1 MSEFIKYLSEIC
13 KDDVS
18 TAGGKG
24 ANLGELT
31 GKGFPVPPG
40 FVVSAKACE
49 EFFQTIKLSE
59 KLNSLKE
66 TPRDALEKCCSAIQG
81 KIERA
86 EFPGKLGQAILA
98 AQAKMVESRNSRIVY
113 AVRSSATAE
122 DLGEASFAGQHG
134 TYYYVDEKNLLK
146 MIKCCWLSLWSPEAV
161 SYRSSQG
168 IDHASVFMAVV
179 VQEMIMSEVSGITFT
194 ANPVTASLDEIIIE
208 SSWGMGAAIVD
219 GRVSPDHYILERKG
233 LMLREKRIAEKRFLV
248 PPRPKGKTRL
258 EEVPYEKRL
267 RETLSPDLVKTVA
280 EWAIKSEEHFKKPQD
295 VEWAI
300 AGGQFYMLQSR
311 TITVMGREEIGKDI
325 KGEYILFKPVF
336 ENFTEPL
343 TPLTG
348 SLVSRVV
355 PPGFKLIRGWLY
367 MDFKLPRLIL
377 PFKITDEELMKL
389 LYLGEFVPVKFS
401 FFKLPFFLP
410 YASLLFLLFSVL
422 LARIRVMP
430 EGFMQNYPKLCR
442 KIEEDP
448 AYNPL
453 DTLLKLWIRPSFF
466 EPVGNLVVLVNILS
480 VRYIFLMG
488 ALKKILRRWV
498 PDLRDDAVELLCS
511 GSQGVLSAEMGRGI
525 WALAQEARG
534 NGRVREIF
542 LQQRPEN
549 VYAGLVDEPQ
559 AKEFVEGLHRFL
571 AKNGHRA
578 IKELEFKSVRW
589 EENPAQV
596 LGMIRNYL
604 IIDSDPVRHEDKKI
618 QARRELEAEIRRKL
632 DKSPLERVLG
642 PRWKLVRFLAA
653 RNRHFIKMRENSRFY
668 HVMAF
673 YSVRKKILKIEA
685 QFMEQGK
692 LKCKDDI
699 FYLRHDEI
707 VDIEAGKLGWLD
719 VKERIR
725 ERRIEHIRLSKIIP
739 PKTIGIKLTEK
750 PQAQEARTERGK
762 VLRGSCASPGNYE
775 GTAHVIL
782 DPSVDAELKPGE
794 ILIAPYT
801 DPAWTPLFLTAGA
814 AVVEVGSYLSH
825 AGTVARE
832 YGMPC
837 VVEVS
842 GCTRLIQTG
851 TKIRVS
857 GDLGIVE
864 LLSEEG
870 EA

>member
-1 MSEFIKYLSEIC
+1 M
-13 KDDVS
+13 S

-31 GKGFPVPPG
+31 RNGFPVPPG
-40 FVVSAKACE
+40 FVVSAQACE
-49 EFFQTIKLSE
+49 EFFQTIKLNE
-59 KLNSLKE
+59 KLNALKE

-98 AQAKMVESRNSRIVY
+98 AHGKIIENRNSRIVY
-113 AVRSSATAE
+113 AVRSSSTAE
-122 DLGEASFAGQHG
+122 DLGKASFAGQHG

-146 MIKCCWLSLWSPEAV
+146 MIKYCWLSLWSPEAV
-161 SYRSSQG
+161 SYRFSQG

-179 VQEMIMSEVSGITFT
+179 VQEMIMSEVSGVTFT
-194 ANPVTASLDEIIIE
+194 ANPITASLDEVIIE

-258 EEVPYEKRL
+258 EEVPFEKRL

-280 EWAIKSEEHFKKPQD
+280 EWAIKSEKHFKKPQD

-311 TITVMGREEIGKDI
+311 TITAMGREEIGNDI

-336 ENFTEPL
+336 ENFIEPL

-348 SLVSRVV
+348 SLVSRVL
-355 PPGFKLIRGWLY
+355 PSSFKLIRGWLY

-377 PFKITDEELMKL
+377 PFKMTDEELIKL
-389 LYLGEFVPVKFS
+389 LYLGEFVPVKFC
-401 FFKLPFFLP
+401 FLKLPFFLL
-410 YASLLFLLFSVL
+410 YASLFFLLFSVP

-442 KIEEDP
+442 KIEENP

-453 DTLLKLWIRPSFF
+453 DTLLKLWVRPSFF
-466 EPVGNLVVLVNILS
+466 ESVGNLVVVVNILS

-488 ALKKILRRWV
+488 ALKKILQRWV

-559 AKEFVEGLHRFL
+559 AKEFVKGLHRFI

-604 IIDSDPVRHEDKKI
+604 TIDSDPVRHEDKRI
-618 QARRELEAEIRRKL
+618 QARHELEAEIRRKL
-632 DKSPLERVLG
+632 DKTPLERVLG
-642 PRWKLVRFLAA
+642 LRWKLVCFLAA
-653 RNRHFIKMRENSRFY
+653 LNRHFIKMRENSRFY

-685 QFMEQGK
+685 EFMEQGK

-699 FYLRHDEI
+699 FYLHHDEI
-707 VDIEAGKLGWLD
+707 VDIEAGKLDWLD

-725 ERRIEHIRLSKIIP
+725 ERRLEYIRLSKIIP
-739 PKTIGIKLTEK
+739 PRTIGIKLTEK
-750 PQAQEARTERGK
+750 PQAQEASAERGK

-794 ILIAPYT
+794 ILVAPYT

-837 VVEVS
+837 IVDVS

-864 LLSEEG
+864 LLPEEG

>member
-1 MSEFIKYLSEIC
+1 
-13 KDDVS
+13 
-18 TAGGKG
+18 
-24 ANLGELT
+24 
-31 GKGFPVPPG
+31 
-40 FVVSAKACE
+40 
-49 EFFQTIKLSE
+49 
-59 KLNSLKE
+59 
-66 TPRDALEKCCSAIQG
+66 
-81 KIERA
+81 
-86 EFPGKLGQAILA
+86 
-98 AQAKMVESRNSRIVY
+98 
-113 AVRSSATAE
+113 
-122 DLGEASFAGQHG
+122 
-134 TYYYVDEKNLLK
+134 
-146 MIKCCWLSLWSPEAV
+146 
-161 SYRSSQG
+161 
-168 IDHASVFMAVV
+168 
-179 VQEMIMSEVSGITFT
+179 
-194 ANPVTASLDEIIIE
+194 
-208 SSWGMGAAIVD
+208 
-219 GRVSPDHYILERKG
+219 
-233 LMLREKRIAEKRFLV
+233 
-248 PPRPKGKTRL
+248 
-258 EEVPYEKRL
+258 VPYEKRL

-311 TITVMGREEIGKDI
+311 PITVMGSEEIGKDI

-355 PPGFKLIRGWLY
+355 PPSFKLIRGWLY

-377 PFKITDEELMKL
+377 PFKITDEELIKL
-389 LYLGEFVPVKFS
+389 LYLGEFVPGKFS
-401 FFKLPFFLP
+401 FLKLPFFLF
-410 YASLLFLLFSVL
+410 YASLFFLLFSVPS
-422 LARIRVMP
+422 ARIRVMP
-430 EGFMQNYPKLCR
+430 EGFMQNYPKRCR
-442 KIEEDP
+442 KIEENP

-453 DTLLKLWIRPSFF
+453 DTLLKLWVRPSFF

-498 PDLRDDAVELLCS
+498 PDLRNDAVELLCS

-542 LQQRPEN
+542 LQQRTEN
-549 VYAGLVDEPQ
+549 VYAGLVDELQ

-618 QARRELEAEIRRKL
+618 QARHELEAEIRRKL
-632 DKSPLERVLG
+632 DKTPLERVLG
-642 PRWKLVRFLAA
+642 LRWKLVCFLADLH
-653 RNRHFIKMRENSRFY
+653 RHFIKMRENSRFY

-685 QFMEQGK
+685 EFMEQGK

-707 VDIEAGKLGWLD
+707 VDIEAGKLDWLD

-725 ERRIEHIRLSKIIP
+725 ERRLEYIRLSKIIP

-794 ILIAPYT
+794 ILVAPYT

-864 LLSEEG
+864 LLPEEG